1 MNYEQKLQQCKSNYP
16 FANWRKMFDR
26 GLVQYTEENC
36 DKAKDIFDEL
46 ISNLITSGENAPEEQ
61 KVTYFEEAVLALN
74 DLNDE
79 QDGALIETGEREELC
94 ELIDQ
99 ITVASGLDP
108 DNFGDGGGIADEWR
122 DW

>member
-1 MNYEQKLQQCKSNYP
+1 MTYEEKLQECKSNYP
-16 FANWRKMFDR
+16 FGKWREMVDD
-26 GLVQYTEENC
+26 GLDQYTEENC
-36 DKAKDIFDEL
+36 NRAKSIFDEL
-46 ISNLITSGENAPEEQ
+46 IGDLIKTGENAPEKE
-61 KVTYFEEAVLALN
+61 KVALFEKAVLALN

-79 QDGALIETGEREELC
+79 IDGSLIETGEREELC

-108 DNFGDGGGIADEWR
+108 ADFGDGAGIADEWR